1 MFYIITKLFIPQ
13 FQNALKQDN
22 HEATQQSKE
31 ALYEVYG
38 FLEKFLANG
47 PYMVGNS
54 LTVADFSILSSLSS
68 VNLIVPVD
76 AAKFPKLAEW
86 LGRMEKLPFYSK
98 ANGIGLKKV
107 AQFIEKLKAA
117 IADKK

>member
-1 MFYIITKLFIPQ
+1 M
-13 FQNALKQDN
+13 KQDN
-22 HEATQQSKE
+22 PEATQQSKE